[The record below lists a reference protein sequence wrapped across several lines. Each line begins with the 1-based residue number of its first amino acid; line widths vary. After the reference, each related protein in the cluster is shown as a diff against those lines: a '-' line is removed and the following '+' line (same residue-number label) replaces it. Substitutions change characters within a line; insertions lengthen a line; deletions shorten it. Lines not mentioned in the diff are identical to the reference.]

1 MKSAV
6 PVEEKC
12 QACDGAG
19 YQAVKQ
25 PSNPTAGYIRRL
37 ARNAA
42 GKGGS
47 QRARFSAAVE
57 SGGGTAASR
66 QLSGVQRPRR

>member
-1 MKSAV
+1 MKSADL
-6 PVEEKC
+6 VEEKC

-19 YQAVKQ
+19 HQAVKQ
-25 PSNPTAGYIRRL
+25 PPNQTAGYIRRL

-47 QRARFSAAVE
+47 RRAKFYVAVE
-57 SGGGTAASR
+57 SGGG
-66 QLSGVQRPRR
+66 PRRRSDRIDLRHFCS